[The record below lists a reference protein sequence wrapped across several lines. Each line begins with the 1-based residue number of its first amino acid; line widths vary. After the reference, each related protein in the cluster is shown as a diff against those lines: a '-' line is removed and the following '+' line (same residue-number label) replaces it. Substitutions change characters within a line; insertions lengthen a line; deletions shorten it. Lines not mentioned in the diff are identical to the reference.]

1 MKNLSIWHKN
11 MKQKRSNLDSS
22 ERKLSRRNKYSLNYT
37 NTLSIILRKY
47 ERWMNLCTSTSWKWI
62 KKILR
67 ALISQTLN
75 LILTKWLKITSKKLR
90 LWKKSSKTQRNKSK
104 IWKRWFLQKRKTL
117 FHSDSNTERK
127 LKNQSFATW
136 SSRNFA
142 RKHDTSNFVPSFF
155 PQALSRLSRAS
166 SLTPS
171 ECSKKLLFQTC
182 TRDTTRTLKWNLL
195 MKESLRTQT

>member
-47 ERWMNLCTSTSWKWI
+47 VRWMNLCTSTSWKWI

-75 LILTKWLKITSKKLR
+75 LILTKWLKITSRKLR
-90 LWKKSSKTQRNKSK
+90 LSRKSSKTQRNKSK

-127 LKNQSFATW
+127 LKNQNFATW
-136 SSRNFA
+136 SLKNYA

-155 PQALSRLSRAS
+155 PQVLSKLSRAS
-166 SLTPS
+166 SLTPC
-171 ECSKKLLFQTC
+171 ECSKKPQFQTC
-182 TRDTTRTLKWNLL
+182 TRDIIRTLKWNQL
-195 MKESLRTQT
+195 MKESLRTQI

>member
-1 MKNLSIWHKN
+1 MKSSSIWRKN
-11 MKQKRSNLDSS
+11 MKQKRSNSDSS
-22 ERKLSRRNKYSLNYT
+22 EKKLSKRNKYSLSCM
-37 NTLSIILRKY
+37 NTLSTILRKY

-127 LKNQSFATW
+127 LKNQNSATW

-142 RKHDTSNFVPSFF
+142 RKLDTSNFVPSFF
-155 PQALSRLSRAS
+155 PQALSKLSRANS
-166 SLTPS
+166 PTPS
-171 ECSKKLLFQTC
+171 ECFKKPQFQTC
-182 TRDTTRTLKWNLL
+182 TRDTTRTLK
-195 MKESLRTQT
+195 